1 MHSQPTPSAKRHTSA
16 ATTDALFEHLRATGD
31 PAAREELL
39 KRFLP
44 LARKLAGR
52 YINPYEPIEDQV
64 QVASLGLL
72 AAIDRFDPARG
83 SAFTSFAVPTILGE
97 LKRYFRAS
105 WSVHVPRSA
114 QELALRVISASRRIT
129 AETGRTPGVPEIAQF
144 LELSTEDV
152 LSGLEAAQA
161 HYAMSLH
168 APAKRPDPDSDPE
181 PLQETLGSE
190 DDGIALVETAACLSA
205 AVRELPL
212 CEREAL
218 RLRVEE
224 DLKQIEI
231 ARRMGCSQMQ
241 VSRLL
246 RRAATKTR
254 GVLDPDVTGERE
266 DV

>member
-1 MHSQPTPSAKRHTSA
+1 MPGQITLPA
-16 ATTDALFEHLRATGD
+16 AQRPRVAATDALFKHLRATGD

-52 YINPYEPIEDQV
+52 YINPYEPIDDQV

-72 AAIDRFDPARG
+72 AAIDRFDPDRG

-114 QELALRVISASRRIT
+114 QELALRVIAASRHIT
-129 AETGRTPGVPEIAQF
+129 AETGRSPSVPEIAQF

-152 LSGLEAAQA
+152 LSGLEAAEA
-161 HYAMSLH
+161 HYATSLQ
-168 APAKRPDPDSDPE
+168 APAKRPEPDSDSE
-181 PLQETLGSE
+181 SLQETLGVE
-190 DDGIALVETAACLSA
+190 DDRIALVETTASLSA
-205 AVRELPL
+205 AVRNLPF

-218 RLRVEE
+218 RLRVVE
-224 DLKQIEI
+224 DLKQTEI

-254 GVLDPDVTGERE
+254 GLLEADGHGTGKDV
-266 DV
+266 

>member
-1 MHSQPTPSAKRHTSA
+1 MHGQTTLSAAQRPRV
-16 ATTDALFEHLRATGD
+16 ATTDALFKHLRATGD

-44 LARKLAGR
+44 LARKLASR
-52 YINPYEPIEDQV
+52 YINPYEPIDDQV

-72 AAIDRFDPARG
+72 AAIDRFDPEHG

-114 QELALRVISASRRIT
+114 QELALRVIAASRHIT
-129 AETGRTPGVPEIAQF
+129 AETGRSPSVPEIAQF

-152 LSGLEAAQA
+152 LSGLEAAEA
-161 HYAMSLH
+161 HYAKSLQ
-168 APAKRPDPDSDPE
+168 APAKRPEPDSDSE
-181 PLQETLGSE
+181 SLQETLGVE
-190 DDGIALVETAACLSA
+190 DDRIALVETTASLSA
-205 AVRELPL
+205 AVRKLPF
-212 CEREAL
+212 CEPRGAAAAG
-218 RLRVEE
+218 RGGS
-224 DLKQIEI
+224 QQTEI

-254 GVLDPDVTGERE
+254 GLLDADGHGGGE